1 MSDILIR
8 NAYIPK
14 NCWDCSGRIVGD
26 IQTFNEAVS
35 MLGGKCPYMERIVD
49 PREFDMHSGRH
60 PDCPIVEVKVPHG
73 RLIDA
78 DAIQAHEM
86 DVFGKRL
93 MTIDTAPTV
102 IEAEGGE

>member
-1 MSDILIR
+1 MSGILIR
-8 NAYIPK
+8 NAYMPK

-60 PDCPIVEVKVPHG
+60 PDCPIVEVEFN
-73 RLIDA
+73 DE
-78 DAIQAHEM
+78 QFNTTM
-86 DVFGKRL
+86 NMMSKR
-93 MTIDTAPTV
+93 
-102 IEAEGGE
+102 